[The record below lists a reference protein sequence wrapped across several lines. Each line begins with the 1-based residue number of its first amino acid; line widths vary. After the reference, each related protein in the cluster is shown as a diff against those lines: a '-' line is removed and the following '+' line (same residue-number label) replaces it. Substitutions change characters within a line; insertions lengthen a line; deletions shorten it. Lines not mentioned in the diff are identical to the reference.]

1 MEVVSKEDGAT
12 PAGLAGEPRVESNE
26 REGNGREPQR
36 TAHRQ
41 QDRDWHNHFTPFLVL
56 LFLKGYHDGGENK
69 LGLKRM
75 SFIP

>member
-1 MEVVSKEDGAT
+1 MEVVSKEDGTT

-41 QDRDWHNHFTPFLVL
+41 QDR
-56 LFLKGYHDGGENK
+56 E
-69 LGLKRM
+69 
-75 SFIP
+75 

>member
-12 PAGLAGEPRVESNE
+12 PAGLAGEPQVESNE

-41 QDRDWHNHFTPFLVL
+41 QDR
-56 LFLKGYHDGGENK
+56 E
-69 LGLKRM
+69 
-75 SFIP
+75 